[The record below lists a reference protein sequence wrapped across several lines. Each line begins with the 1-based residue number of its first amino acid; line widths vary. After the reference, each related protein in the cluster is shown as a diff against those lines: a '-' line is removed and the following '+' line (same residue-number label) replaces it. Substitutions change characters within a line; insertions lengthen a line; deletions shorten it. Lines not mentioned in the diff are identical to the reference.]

1 MNTCSF
7 RSERSLAVQSVA
19 SVADL
24 ELSRSPHCAD
34 LAAHVL
40 VIATARLASGISH
53 YIDVRRVLESLCH
66 SDQGRLELPIR
77 PVREQHS
84 DPMDADSA
92 QAGHVD
98 HEMLRER
105 RRFESVASRVSA
117 GRDQREQREVWVGVF
132 GLEPLPSDHA
142 LDRRQTNGAGILG
155 DDSPTCG
162 LQGERV
168 GGIRRHLASADG
180 RQDSILR
187 DVSHRSMRS
196 EGNDRRERQRLPS
209 IRERREEAVFDRSHR
224 WEDRRRS
231 GESSLPIPAKHV
243 GRIDRGR
250 SRAHDGEQQ
259 RREVRPRKRRKSI
272 HEIGVTE

>member
-24 ELSRSPHCAD
+24 ELSRSPHRAD

-98 HEMLRER
+98 H
-105 RRFESVASRVSA
+105 
-117 GRDQREQREVWVGVF
+117 
-132 GLEPLPSDHA
+132 
-142 LDRRQTNGAGILG
+142 
-155 DDSPTCG
+155 
-162 LQGERV
+162 
-168 GGIRRHLASADG
+168 
-180 RQDSILR
+180 
-187 DVSHRSMRS
+187 
-196 EGNDRRERQRLPS
+196 
-209 IRERREEAVFDRSHR
+209 
-224 WEDRRRS
+224 
-231 GESSLPIPAKHV
+231 
-243 GRIDRGR
+243 
-250 SRAHDGEQQ
+250 
-259 RREVRPRKRRKSI
+259 
-272 HEIGVTE
+272 